1 MIKHYKT
8 AKNSGFQ
15 TVVTPIGQD
24 KSTSTTTI
32 QVDKDKRFQTILGFG
47 GAFTEAAAYTLSRMS
62 EANQQEILRAY
73 FDPNEGLG
81 YNIGRVAIHSC
92 DFALENYTYIEDGDT
107 TLSTFDIAREHRW
120 VIPMIQEAERI
131 AGQSIQLLASPWSP
145 PAWMKTNNDMNHG
158 GKLKPEYRDVWARYY
173 VKFLDAL
180 KSEGLTPFAITV
192 QNEPA
197 AVQIW
202 DSCIYT
208 AEEERDFIKH
218 HLGPVMK
225 DHHPDIHIV
234 IWDHNRDILVE
245 RGDTVLQDEE
255 ARAYVWGTGLHWYV
269 SEAFENLTTLHNLHP
284 DKHLI
289 FTEGCIEGGV
299 HLGAWHTGERYARN
313 MIGDFRNYNEGY
325 LDWNLVLDETG
336 GPNHVG
342 NFCDAPIICDTTTDT
357 IHYESSYYYIGHFSR
372 HIQVGAIRT
381 ESIGQSDT
389 LQHVSFLNPDGSE
402 VLVVLNET
410 DETKHLHVRFTDEDA
425 VIVLEP
431 HSISTLVKRGE

>member
-1 MIKHYKT
+1 
-8 AKNSGFQ
+8 
-15 TVVTPIGQD
+15 
-24 KSTSTTTI
+24 
-32 QVDKDKRFQTILGFG
+32 
-47 GAFTEAAAYTLSRMS
+47 
-62 EANQQEILRAY
+62 
-73 FDPNEGLG
+73 
-81 YNIGRVAIHSC
+81 
-92 DFALENYTYIEDGDT
+92 
-107 TLSTFDIAREHRW
+107 
-120 VIPMIQEAERI
+120 
-131 AGQSIQLLASPWSP
+131 
-145 PAWMKTNNDMNHG
+145 MNHG

-180 KSEGLTPFAITV
+180 KAEGLTPFAITV